1 MTQFKAF
8 TICFLVF
15 SGVGSAQVD
24 LGDPKIGLV
33 VDAERVKANGIRS
46 LEGKFVTIFT
56 DLPRS
61 KDINELA
68 MVFDQ
73 AVPQWM
79 TFFNVDQQ
87 QVANFRA
94 TGFLIKD
101 KSKFQRANLLPNGL
115 PAFKNGYTYG
125 TKTFWM
131 FDQPSEFMRRQLM
144 LHEGT
149 HAFIFSHL
157 GDQIPPW
164 YNEGLA
170 ELFASHQWVNQ
181 KLTTCY
187 TIRNRDESK
196 FWGRPKAI
204 RDLVA
209 KNEMLSIAD
218 VMKLDNASFLR
229 VDPYAWVWAFS
240 SFLYHHPEYRVN
252 FQKLSQAVAKK
263 GQVEIE
269 FKRYFGSDL
278 SKMEEDWKAYL
289 HELDYGME
297 SAFSKIVHDKPR
309 MHKPRIPK
317 ISASMSW
324 QNSGLKVVAGE
335 NYLIR
340 STGRFTIRVTNSTN
354 EKPVAWPCEPNGV
367 SVNYY
372 LGSPLGKLMAIVKAD
387 DQTLNFQ
394 SAQPIGLSANM
405 TPNESGTLYF
415 RVNESPVGLKDND
428 GDILISVQK
437 R

>member
-1 MTQFKAF
+1 M
-8 TICFLVF
+8 ICFLV
-15 SGVGSAQVD
+15 VGEVVSAQVE

-46 LEGKFVTIFT
+46 VEGKFVTIFT

-61 KDINELA
+61 KTIDELA
-68 MVFDQ
+68 IVFDQ

-79 TFFNVDQQ
+79 TFFRVDQQ

-164 YNEGLA
+164 FNEGLA
-170 ELFASHQWVNQ
+170 ELFASHRWIDQ

-187 TIRNRDESK
+187 TIRNRDEAK

-204 RDLVA
+204 RESSA
-209 KNEMLSIAD
+209 KNELLSIAD
-218 VMKLDNASFLR
+218 VMNLDNASFLQ

-240 SFLYHHPEYRVN
+240 SFLYHHPAYRSN
-252 FQKLSQAVAKK
+252 FQKLAQAVAQK

-278 SKMEEDWKAYL
+278 ANMKEDWRAYI
-289 HELDYGME
+289 HELDYGTD
-297 SAFSKIVHDKPR
+297 SAFSQIVHDKPR
-309 MHKPRIPK
+309 LHKPSIPK
-317 ISASMSW
+317 ISASRSW

-354 EKPVAWPCEPNGV
+354 QRPVAWPCEPNGV
-367 SVNYY
+367 SVEYY
-372 LGSPLGKLMAIVKAD
+372 LGSPLGKLMMIVKRD
-387 DQTLNFQ
+387 GQPLELQ
-394 SAQPIGLSANM
+394 SARPIGLSTNII
-405 TPNESGTLYF
+405 PRESGTLYF
-415 RVNESPVGLKDND
+415 RVNESPAGLRDNE